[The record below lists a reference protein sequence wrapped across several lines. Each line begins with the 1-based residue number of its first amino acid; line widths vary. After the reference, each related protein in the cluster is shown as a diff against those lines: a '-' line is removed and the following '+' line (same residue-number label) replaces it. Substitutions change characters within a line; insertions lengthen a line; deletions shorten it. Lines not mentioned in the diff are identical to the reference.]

1 LLQSSAR
8 FCSQCSSPLEPGQR
22 FCTNCGATTSIES
35 NVPTALTSDQT
46 ILASGTAQSTPVIAQ
61 TTPVVNSSAT
71 GPTIITPNE
80 STPGSAVNMPGSTP
94 ATPQAATPYVSGA
107 MYSTAPASGNQFY
120 AQDTYADVIPPPP
133 PPDSFISTPQEAPAA
148 PYYMP
153 PTPASKTVPTYARA
167 PKRSRGCLIASIVLL
182 LVLVLGGVGAIY
194 AFRSRTA
201 SNNSNTNGQQSTP
214 SGSGT
219 TTGSSNT
226 TPGSGVTTTPGS
238 SGNTPTTSGP
248 VTIPLNLKFTYASV
262 DTTLLSVQQTNSFP
276 DDSSTPQ
283 GGVRVSLSESN
294 ATTGG
299 ANFLYSD
306 VVRLVLPGGSITA
319 PSNAKSF
326 EGPAAGVSRNNWIDF
341 AITNQNIDL
350 SKLILRYGTATEN
363 QMDIPLTPN
372 ADLSKYQPKTI
383 TPNATFQYAGMNWT
397 LTSVTESL
405 SANGQQAATGMVF
418 VTATLKAVNSSASA
432 FRGYPGDYMRLQ
444 SGDNKSAPTSS
455 VTFPLSVESQST
467 GTGVVPFSTAQGGT
481 SFTLL
486 LLAQQSS
493 PPINAV
499 SVTFQIQ

>member
-1 LLQSSAR
+1 MSQPLAR
-8 FCSQCSSPLEPGQR
+8 FCQQCSSPLEPGQR
-22 FCTNCGATTSIES
+22 FCTNCGATTNIDS
-35 NVPTALTSDQT
+35 NVPTALTNDQT
-46 ILASGTAQSTPVIAQ
+46 ILARGAAQNTPVIDQ
-61 TTPVVNSSAT
+61 HTPVANAGVT
-71 GPTIITPNE
+71 GPTFITPNQ
-80 STPGSAVNMPGSTP
+80 STPGSAVNTPGSTP
-94 ATPQAATPYVSGA
+94 ATPQAAIPRVSGS
-107 MYSTAPASGNQFY
+107 MYSTVPSSDNQFY
-120 AQDTYADVIPPPP
+120 TQATDANVIPPPP

-148 PYYMP
+148 PFY
-153 PTPASKTVPTYARA
+153 TPSAPGSKAVPTYAQT
-167 PKRSRGCLIASIVLL
+167 PKRSRGCLVASVVLL
-182 LVLVLGGVGAIY
+182 VVLVLGGVGAFF
-194 AFRSRTA
+194 AFKSLTA
-201 SNNSNTNGQQSTP
+201 SNSSNTNGQQSTP
-214 SGSGT
+214 GTSGT
-219 TTGSSNT
+219 PTSNSNS

-238 SGNTPTTSGP
+238 SGNTPTTGGP
-248 VTIPLNLKFTYASV
+248 VTVPLNLKFTYASV
-262 DTTLLSVQQTNSFP
+262 DTTLLSVQQANSFP

-294 ATTGG
+294 ATTAG

-363 QMDIPLTPN
+363 QMDIPLASN

-405 SANGQQAATGMVF
+405 STNGQQAATGMVF
-418 VTATLKAVNSSASA
+418 VAVTLKAVNSSANT
-432 FRGYPGDYMRLQ
+432 FRGLASDYMRLQ
-444 SGDNKSAPTSS
+444 SGDNKSAPTSNY
-455 VTFPLSVESQST
+455 TFPLSVDSQST
-467 GTGVVPFSTAQGGT
+467 GTGVVSFPIAQGGT

-493 PPINAV
+493 PPINAASV
-499 SVTFQIQ
+499 SFQIQ

>member
-1 LLQSSAR
+1 MSQPLAR
-8 FCSQCSSPLEPGQR
+8 FCQQCSSPLEPGQR
-22 FCTNCGATTSIES
+22 FCTNCGATTSIDS
-35 NVPTALTSDQT
+35 NVPTALTNDQT
-46 ILASGTAQSTPVIAQ
+46 ILARGAEQNTPVIDQPA
-61 TTPVVNSSAT
+61 PVANASVT
-71 GPTIITPNE
+71 GPTFLTPNQ
-80 STPGSAVNMPGSTP
+80 SAPGPAVNMPGSTP
-94 ATPQAATPYVSGA
+94 ATPQAAIPHVSGVT
-107 MYSTAPASGNQFY
+107 YSTGPASDNQFY
-120 AQDTYADVIPPPP
+120 TQATHADVIPPPP

-148 PYYMP
+148 PFYMP
-153 PTPASKTVPTYARA
+153 PAPGSKAVPTYAQA
-167 PKRSRGCLIASIVLL
+167 PKRSRGCLVASAVLL
-182 LVLVLGGVGAIY
+182 VVLVLGGVGAFF
-194 AFRSRTA
+194 AFKSLT
-201 SNNSNTNGQQSTP
+201 SSSSSNTNGQQSTP
-214 SGSGT
+214 GT
-219 TTGSSNT
+219 NGTATSSSNT

-238 SGNTPTTSGP
+238 TGGP

-262 DTTLLSVQQTNSFP
+262 DTTLLSVQQANSFP

-306 VVRLVLPGGSITA
+306 VVRLVLPGGSINA

-341 AITNQNIDL
+341 ALTNQNIDL

-383 TPNATFQYAGMNWT
+383 TPNTTFQYAGMNWT

-405 SANGQQAATGMVF
+405 SANDQQAATGMVF
-418 VTATLKAVNSSASA
+418 VSVTLKAVNSSTNT
-432 FRGYPGDYMRLQ
+432 FRGLASDYMRLQ
-444 SGDNKSAPTSS
+444 SGDNKSAPTTNY
-455 VTFPLSVESQST
+455 TFPISVDSQST
-467 GTGVVPFSTAQGGT
+467 GTGVVPFPIAQGGT

-493 PPINAV
+493 PPINAA